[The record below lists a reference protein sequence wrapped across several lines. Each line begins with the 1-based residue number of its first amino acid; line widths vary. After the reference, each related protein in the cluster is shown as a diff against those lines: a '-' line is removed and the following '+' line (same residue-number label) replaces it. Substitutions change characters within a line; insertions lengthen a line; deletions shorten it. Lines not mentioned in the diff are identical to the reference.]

1 MNQVRFCRSS
11 RRGLYL
17 GMLLMMVPGAY
28 SPIIMAASHAVTQN
42 ESASNASA
50 RQAQAQAEQ
59 LDEAAQKFFAE
70 YRQLRHETLQVEA
83 YNQRLDRWVQGLRD
97 EVADV
102 QRQISSL
109 ESTRRALLPML
120 SEMVERMEQL
130 IRTDLPFHEDE
141 RLARVAQLRQL
152 LDRVDVSQAEKL
164 RQVLASY
171 RRELDFGRTLET
183 WDEQLNIQGQARQ
196 VEMLRVGR
204 IGLYYLDNQGQGGVW
219 SSDSQQWQPL
229 EGAALHE
236 LRQGVAMAKE
246 QGVPRLLT
254 LPLSVAPTEKPAPK
268 QDAVDQESQS

>member
-1 MNQVRFCRSS
+1 MNQVRFGRSS
-11 RRGLYL
+11 RRGLCL
-17 GMLLMMVPGAY
+17 GMMLLMLPGMY
-28 SPIIMAASHAVTQN
+28 SSISMAASDAVTQN

-50 RQAQAQAEQ
+50 RAAQAQAEQ

-120 SEMVERMEQL
+120 SEMVARMEQL

-183 WDEQLNIQGQARQ
+183 WDEQLNVQGQIRQ
-196 VEMLRVGR
+196 VQMLRIGR
-204 IGLYYLDNQGQGGVW
+204 IGLYYLDNQGQGGLW

-229 EGAALHE
+229 EGGALNE
-236 LRQGVAMAKE
+236 LRQGIAMAKE

-254 LPLSVAPTEKPAPK
+254 LPLSVAPTEKPSPK
-268 QDAVDQESQS
+268 QSTADQESQS